1 MQIHNLKIKDY
12 KILVDFEINFQ
23 KSISLFIGM
32 NGSGKSTLLEAI
44 TWIFRS
50 ANLNFVEGQ
59 KDATPFDFEITYTIR
74 LEDVIEETSTS
85 SEFET
90 NYIAIKLVGDGSK
103 KDFWSFETDNSKYST
118 AELIKKYGYEKLLP
132 SNLLIYYS
140 GWFET
145 MQVLCHD
152 HEEIFKKKLREGKSD
167 IDVSISSAELYT
179 RIKTL
184 PLLYIQKYHFEILL
198 ASLFAFEYND
208 RVDKFFHDVIKISK
222 PEVITLSIDVKKRQ
236 WKQGK
241 GSEDFW
247 GASGQLLQF
256 LQVLKSYSS
265 NPLNNE
271 ESGIL
276 SLVFDLRNWYSIREF
291 YGEEKKIFYLLHMLH
306 ASDMLKAI
314 QVFLE
319 KPDFSIS
326 HRHLSDGEQQLITI
340 EAINELLIENN
351 TILLFDEPD
360 TYLHPEWQSGF
371 FDTII
376 LGCIDNDFNVK
387 YPESYSHLIVT
398 THSPMLISNLRD
410 GDVFNMVDGKAFHYS
425 GSTFG
430 KDSNTILSQ
439 TMESISRTKKV
450 SIEIETLENLI
461 KEGKFEEA
469 KIKIK
474 DLSEVLGEAEP
485 TLIRLSSIIKR
496 KEIIGR

>member
-1 MQIHNLKIKDY
+1 MQIHNLKIKNY
-12 KILVDFEINFQ
+12 KILKDFEINFQ

-74 LEDVIEETSTS
+74 LEDVIEETSTT
-85 SEFET
+85 SEFEV
-90 NYIAIKLVGDGSK
+90 NYIAIKLNGDSSK
-103 KDFWSFETDNSKYST
+103 KDFWLFETDNNKYNT

-152 HEEIFKKKLREGKSD
+152 HEEIYKKKLREVKSD
-167 IDVSISSAELYT
+167 IDVSISSADLYT

-198 ASLFAFEYND
+198 ASLFAYEYNS

-222 PEVITLSIDVKKRQ
+222 PEITTLSIYVKKRQ

-241 GSEDFW
+241 GLEDFW

-256 LQVLKSYSS
+256 LQVLERYST
-265 NPLNNE
+265 NPLYNE
-271 ESGIL
+271 ETGIL
-276 SLVFDLRNWYSIREF
+276 SLIFDLKNWYTIREF

-306 ASDMLKAI
+306 ASDMLQAI
-314 QVFLE
+314 QVFLN
-319 KPDFSIS
+319 KSDFSIS
-326 HRHLSDGEQQLITI
+326 HHHLSEGEQQLITI
-340 EAINELLIENN
+340 EAINELLIEEN
-351 TILLFDEPD
+351 TLLLFDEPD
-360 TYLHPEWQSGF
+360 TYLHPEWQTGF

-376 LGCIDNDFNVK
+376 LGCVDNSLNVT
-387 YPESYSHLIVT
+387 YPESSSHLIVT
-398 THSPMLISNLRD
+398 THSSMLISNLRD
-410 GDVFNMVDGKAFHYS
+410 GDVFNMDFGKVTQYI
-425 GSTFG
+425 GKTFG

-439 TMESISRTKKV
+439 TMESISRTKTV
-450 SIEIETLENLI
+450 NIEIETLENLI
-461 KEGKFEEA
+461 KAGKFEEA

-474 DLSEVLGEAEP
+474 GLTEVLGETEP

-496 KEIIGR
+496 KEIIGK